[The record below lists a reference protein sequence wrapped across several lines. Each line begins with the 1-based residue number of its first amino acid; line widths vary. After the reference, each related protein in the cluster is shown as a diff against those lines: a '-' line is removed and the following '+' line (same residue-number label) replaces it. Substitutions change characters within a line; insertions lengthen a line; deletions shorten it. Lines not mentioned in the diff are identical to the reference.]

1 MYADYVSALKTLR
14 NTENQV
20 SQNQTSITS
29 LNKQLLASFDDHIK
43 TYQTNIASYQVE
55 LAEKENELKEFM
67 TSTENLTAEKAAA
80 KINEL
85 KKEKEEIAAK
95 IATINKELIELEK
108 DQQDLILATKVAND
122 NYTTAVTAFNT
133 AQTAFTK
140 AENEYNTALNGNN
153 SAKATVINGFFVGG
167 VHYAFPEFEQG
178 IETEINAAKEDLTKA
193 ITTAE
198 KGIATA
204 EKQLTEAKTNLK
216 DLNDNKI
223 PTAKA
228 ALAPLEST
236 KKDLEKQL
244 AAAQKTQQTCQ
255 ADQATLKDKN
265 DKTKAENDAWVA
277 KVKELNRTKSETD
290 PSKRLIFKFNST

>member
-1 MYADYVSALKTLR
+1 
-14 NTENQV
+14 
-20 SQNQTSITS
+20 
-29 LNKQLLASFDDHIK
+29 
-43 TYQTNIASYQVE
+43 
-55 LAEKENELKEFM
+55 M

-122 NYTTAVTAFNT
+122 NYTTAVTAFNM

-153 SAKATVINGFFVGG
+153 SAKATVINGFSVGG

-178 IETEINAAKEDLTKA
+178 IETEINAAKEDLTEA

-198 KGIATA
+198 T
-204 EKQLTEAKTNLK
+204 
-216 DLNDNKI
+216 
-223 PTAKA
+223 
-228 ALAPLEST
+228 
-236 KKDLEKQL
+236 
-244 AAAQKTQQTCQ
+244 
-255 ADQATLKDKN
+255 
-265 DKTKAENDAWVA
+265 
-277 KVKELNRTKSETD
+277 
-290 PSKRLIFKFNST
+290 

>member
-1 MYADYVSALKTLR
+1 MLP
-14 NTENQV
+14 
-20 SQNQTSITS
+20 
-29 LNKQLLASFDDHIK
+29 
-43 TYQTNIASYQVE
+43 
-55 LAEKENELKEFM
+55 
-67 TSTENLTAEKAAA
+67 
-80 KINEL
+80 
-85 KKEKEEIAAK
+85 K

-122 NYTTAVTAFNT
+122 NTGPQKTAFTT

-153 SAKATVINGFFVGG
+153 SAKATVINGFSVGG

-178 IETEINAAKEDLTKA
+178 IETGINVAKEDLTEA

-204 EKQLTEAKTNLK
+204 EKQLTEAKANLK

-223 PTAKA
+223 PAAKA

-236 KKDLEKQL
+236 KKIW
-244 AAAQKTQQTCQ
+244 
-255 ADQATLKDKN
+255 KN
-265 DKTKAENDAWVA
+265 N
-277 KVKELNRTKSETD
+277 
-290 PSKRLIFKFNST
+290 